1 MRVSD
6 GDKEVAATDTVKI
19 DTRNIKTAV
28 SNNGT
33 ILLSQPRAINNT
45 ITIDSPD
52 EKVTLYISSQ
62 GNVAKYAID
71 DNLNLDSNL
80 NGDASDDEDNRNSP
94 TYRNGGV
101 YVVK

>member
-6 GDKEVAATDTVKI
+6 GDKEAAATDTVTI
-19 DTRNIKTAV
+19 DTRNIKTAT
-28 SNNGT
+28 SSNGT
-33 ILLSQPRAINNT
+33 ILLSQPRAINNS
-45 ITIDSPD
+45 ITIDSVD

-62 GNVAKYAID
+62 GSVAKYAID
-71 DNLNLDSNL
+71 DNLNMDSNL